1 MVNRIKIARCHEGRI
16 KRQSVVAICQ
26 CAGLVVERIELA
38 RALAAANRP
47 SQPDAA
53 SAAGTRS
60 YTVRSG
66 DSLHS
71 IARRHQC
78 SVEQLAR
85 GNGVRAPRYLIKP
98 GQRLQLV
105 GCRRP

>member
-1 MVNRIKIARCHEGRI
+1 MVEAYAQHCVSG
-16 KRQSVVAICQ
+16 
-26 CAGLVVERIELA
+26 ERLELA

-47 SQPDAA
+47 SQPSGA
-53 SAAGTRS
+53 SAAGPRS
-60 YTVRSG
+60 HTVRRG

-78 SVEQLAR
+78 AVEQLAR
-85 GNGVRAPRYLIKP
+85 ANGVRGPRYLIKP